1 MSLGDEVA
9 GQGWR
14 TGAVVPQGM
23 LATIA
28 QHLTRPGAAAVE
40 VTADHWLVIVSQ
52 TCDVVA
58 RTLEAEPFV
67 EVLHCKPIK
76 KPRAQYRDFRST
88 RILDFRPNPVT
99 HEAVALSAHAV
110 ADRYLVPRELFKHQS
125 PDADRHLSD
134 EAAQRIMAWYALRAG
149 RPSWPD
155 AFVTRI
161 DKDTEAALEAAIEP
175 LKEDIAE
182 VRLGIVE
189 KDVELGDDQSYHVA
203 VYFVVA
209 AEIWEGDVEG
219 RAAINAAFA
228 TFVSKLN
235 ECVGIEVDQVLSE
248 VVSGDEFTWQE
259 TRATDEW
266 NFANLS
272 HRE

>member
-1 MSLGDEVA
+1 MPLGDEVA
-9 GQGWR
+9 EQGWC

-23 LATIA
+23 LPAIA
-28 QHLTRPGAAAVE
+28 QHLARPGAAAVE
-40 VTADHWLVIVSQ
+40 VAEADWLVVVSQ

-88 RILDFRPNPVT
+88 RILDFRPNREA
-99 HEAVALSAHAV
+99 HEAVALTAHAV
-110 ADRYLVPRELFKHQS
+110 ADRHLIPRELLRNQT
-125 PDADRHLSD
+125 PDGNRHLSS
-134 EAAQRIMAWYALRAG
+134 AASQRILAWYALRAG

-155 AFVTRI
+155 AFVKRL
-161 DKDTEAALEAAIEP
+161 DKESEDALEAAINL

-182 VRLGIVE
+182 VRIGIAE
-189 KDVELGDDQSYHVA
+189 KDQELGDDQAYHVA
-203 VYFVVA
+203 VYFIVDA
-209 AEIWEGDVEG
+209 AIWESDVEG
-219 RAAINAAFA
+219 RVAINTAFA

-235 ECVGIEVDQVLSE
+235 GCDGIEVDQDLSE

-259 TRATDEW
+259 TRTTDEW

>member
-1 MSLGDEVA
+1 MPLGDEVA
-9 GQGWR
+9 NQGWR
-14 TGAVVPQGM
+14 TGAVVPLAM
-23 LATIA
+23 LPVIA
-28 QHLTRPGAAAVE
+28 QYLCRPGAAAVE
-40 VTADHWLVIVSQ
+40 VAADHWLVVVSQ

-58 RTLEAEPFV
+58 RNLEAEPFV
-67 EVLHCKPIK
+67 EVLHCKPIA

-88 RILDFRPNPVT
+88 RILDFRPNRHT
-99 HEAVALSAHAV
+99 HEAVSLSAHAV
-110 ADRYLVPRELFKHQS
+110 ADRYLVPREFFRDQP
-125 PDADRHLSD
+125 PDANRYLSS
-134 EAAQRIMAWYALRAG
+134 EATQRIMAWYSLRAG

-155 AFVTRI
+155 AFVKRI
-161 DKDTEAALEAAIEP
+161 NKNTQDALEAAIEP

-189 KDVELGDDQSYHVA
+189 TDVELGDDQSYHVA
-203 VYFVVA
+203 VYFVVD
-209 AEIWEGDVEG
+209 AEIWADNVEG
-219 RAAINAAFA
+219 REVISAAFA
-228 TFVSKLN
+228 TFVSRLN
-235 ECVGIEVDQVLSE
+235 ECEGIEVDQDLSE